1 MRTIKLW
8 SVLLGFAGFVA
19 ASLTNSFGA
28 ENTPYARINSVR
40 LEGTNVVVDIEAS
53 ADFTKVTLESTTRA
67 NRRTWQPR
75 AVKVIEN
82 ASTTVHVTFTLPT
95 SPDLEILRVRG
106 DRITDS
112 LPAE

>member
-19 ASLTNSFGA
+19 TSLTNSFGA
-28 ENTPYARINSVR
+28 ESSPFARINSVR
-40 LEGTNVVVDIEAS
+40 MEGTNVVVEVEAS
-53 ADFTKVTLESTTRA
+53 ADFAKVTLESTTRA

-82 ASTTVHVTFTLPT
+82 AAAAVHVTFTLPA
-95 SPDLEILRVRG
+95 SPELEILRVRG
-106 DRITDS
+106 D
-112 LPAE
+112 